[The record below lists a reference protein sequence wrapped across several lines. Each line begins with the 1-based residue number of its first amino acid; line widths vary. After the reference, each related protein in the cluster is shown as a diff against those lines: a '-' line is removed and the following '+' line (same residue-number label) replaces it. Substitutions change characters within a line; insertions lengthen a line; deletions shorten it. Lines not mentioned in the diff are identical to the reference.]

1 MSGLGKIENRIT
13 GKIAE
18 EAAGLYLENL
28 GYRVIMR
35 NFSTRYGEIDL
46 ICVDNRITVFV
57 EVKAKKSLKYGA
69 PEEMFTRYKYEKVK
83 RMAVVYLKGQEVP
96 CRIDMVAVEMGEN
109 QRVKSMRYYKNVVF

>member
-46 ICVDNRITVFV
+46 ICADEKITVFV
-57 EVKAKKSLKYGA
+57 EVKAKKGLKFGT